1 MMIHAATALIA
12 WGVFAF
18 GAVYPWAALPLVV
31 GVIAVAGWQWRRG
44 LVRFPR
50 SVVIAA
56 ALVAAAMAVQLIPL
70 PVGLLRNISPAG
82 VSFLSAFD
90 VAFANGIVQWHPLSV
105 DPALTSHALGYF
117 LLWAGWTA
125 SCAAALS
132 RGLSVRVLARNIA
145 AIGTVL
151 AIIGLAQKATF
162 NDKLLWFWTPD
173 HYAWNGFGP
182 FVNRNHFAG
191 WMLLAMC
198 LTLGL
203 ARGYASR
210 AGLAAA
216 ATWRERLLAL
226 GSPVAAPVLVTS
238 AAAVV
243 MACSLVWTMS
253 RSGIIATAVAV
264 CILIVAAAW
273 RSGGRMQRWMAAG
286 YGVCLLAG
294 VVAWRGT
301 DTLVSWYGNTGTW
314 RWRLQLWQD
323 TLPLLQDHWLTG
335 SGLNTYGRL
344 MLVETRTDQTVFPLQ
359 AHNDYLQLGVE
370 GGLLVGIP
378 AIFLVAAV
386 GAMIV
391 RALRTPQDDLA
402 WWVRVGGAAGLCG
415 MAVQEISEFSLQ
427 IPGVAL
433 LTATCLAMALHHPA
447 ASHARSQAR
456 SGRRQATQPGVG
468 RVPLDPAA

>member
-1 MMIHAATALIA
+1 MMINAATALIA

-18 GAVYPWAALPLVV
+18 GAVYPWAAAPLVA
-31 GVIAVAGWQWRRG
+31 GVLAMVAWQWRRG

-50 SVVIAA
+50 SVVMAL
-56 ALVAAAMAVQLIPL
+56 ALVVAAMVVQLIPL
-70 PVGLLRNISPAG
+70 PVRVLKTISPAA
-82 VSFLSAFD
+82 VSFLSVFD
-90 VAFANGIVQWHPLSV
+90 VAFANGIVQWHALSV
-105 DPALTSHALGYF
+105 EPSLTARTLGYVFLWSAWTVSCATALT
-117 LLWAGWTA
+117 
-125 SCAAALS
+125 

-151 AIIGLAQKATF
+151 AIVGLAQKATF

-191 WMLLAMC
+191 WMLLALC

-203 ARGYASR
+203 ARGYVSR
-210 AGLAAA
+210 AGLTAA
-216 ATWRERLLAL
+216 ATWRERLLTL
-226 GSPVAAPVLVTS
+226 GSPAAAPVLVSS

-243 MACSLVWTMS
+243 MACALVWTMS

-264 CILIVAAAW
+264 CLLIVAAAW
-273 RSGGRMQRWMAAG
+273 RAGGRLQRWMAAG

-344 MLVETRTDQTVFPLQ
+344 MLVNTRTDLTVFPLQ
-359 AHNDYLQLGVE
+359 THNDYLQLGVE
-370 GGLLVGIP
+370 GGLLVGVP
-378 AIFLVAAV
+378 ALVLLVAL
-386 GAMIV
+386 GGMIV
-391 RALRTPQDDLA
+391 RALRMPQDDLT

-433 LTATCLAMALHHPA
+433 LCATCLAMALHRPA
-447 ASHARSQAR
+447 TAHARSQANPAQRAETRR
-456 SGRRQATQPGVG
+456 S
-468 RVPLDPAA
+468 AA

>member
-1 MMIHAATALIA
+1 
-12 WGVFAF
+12 
-18 GAVYPWAALPLVV
+18 
-31 GVIAVAGWQWRRG
+31 
-44 LVRFPR
+44 
-50 SVVIAA
+50 
-56 ALVAAAMAVQLIPL
+56 
-70 PVGLLRNISPAG
+70 
-82 VSFLSAFD
+82 
-90 VAFANGIVQWHPLSV
+90 
-105 DPALTSHALGYF
+105 
-117 LLWAGWTA
+117 
-125 SCAAALS
+125 
-132 RGLSVRVLARNIA
+132 
-145 AIGTVL
+145 
-151 AIIGLAQKATF
+151 
-162 NDKLLWFWTPD
+162 
-173 HYAWNGFGP
+173 
-182 FVNRNHFAG
+182 
-191 WMLLAMC
+191 
-198 LTLGL
+198 
-203 ARGYASR
+203 
-210 AGLAAA
+210 
-216 ATWRERLLAL
+216 
-226 GSPVAAPVLVTS
+226 VTS

-378 AIFLVAAV
+378 AMFLVAAV

-468 RVPLDPAA
+468 RAPLDPAA